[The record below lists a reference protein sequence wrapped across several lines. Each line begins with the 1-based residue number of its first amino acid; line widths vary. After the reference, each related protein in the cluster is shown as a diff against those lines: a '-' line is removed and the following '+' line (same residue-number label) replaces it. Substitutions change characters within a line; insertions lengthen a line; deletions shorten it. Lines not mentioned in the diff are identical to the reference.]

1 MASVLVLLANGFEE
15 IEAVSIIDVLRRGGV
30 EVVSASIDDEK
41 VVGANG
47 ITIIANSKLEYI
59 KTDEFDMLIL
69 PGGHDGAITLRD
81 SDRVL
86 KLIKEFD
93 SAKKPIGAICAA
105 PMALAEA
112 GVIKNSY
119 TCYPSYENDIG
130 LSKFTDKHKVVVD
143 ENIITSRGP
152 GTAICFAL
160 ELVKILVGEESYNSL
175 KSGLIADYC

>member
-30 EVVSASIDDEK
+30 EVVSASIDDEA
-41 VVGANG
+41 VTGRNG
-47 ITIIANSKLEYI
+47 ITIIANSKLDYI
-59 KTDEFDMLIL
+59 KTDEFDMLVL
-69 PGGHDGAITLRD
+69 PGGHDGAVTLRD
-81 SDRVL
+81 SDKVL

-119 TCYPSYENDIG
+119 TCYPSYEDEIG

-143 ENIITSRGP
+143 ENIITSKGP

-160 ELVKILVGEESYNSL
+160 ELVKILVGEESYSSL